1 MSCITVVRKNGF
13 VAIAADTLSKNGTT
27 KETSTYVVNHDKI
40 WQVGDSFA
48 VISGPTSAKLAL
60 QHYFAALPE
69 APALTDVKAIYA
81 AWLAVHKALQDD
93 YFLDVSSESETAFES
108 SQMDV
113 LIANAKGSFG
123 ISAHRSVQ
131 EFSKFYASGRGD
143 EYAMGAMY
151 ATYADA
157 SKSAE
162 DIARLGV
169 EAAAEFC
176 DSVGMPATSRSIAL
190 DSSD

>member
-1 MSCITVVRKNGF
+1 MSVITVVRKNGF
-13 VAIAADTLSKNGTT
+13 VAIAADTMSKNGTT
-27 KETSTYVVNHDKI
+27 RETATYIINHDKI

-60 QHYFAALPE
+60 QHYFATLPE
-69 APALTDVKAIYA
+69 APALTDVKAIYS
-81 AWLAVHKALQDD
+81 AWLAVHQALQDN
-93 YFLDVSSESETAFES
+93 YFLDVSQDTEGAFES
-108 SQMDV
+108 AQMDV
-113 LIANAKGSFG
+113 LIANSKGIFG
-123 ISAHRSVQ
+123 VSAHRSVQ

-151 ATYADA
+151 ATYAEE

-162 DIARLGV
+162 AIARLGV

-176 DSVGMPATSRSIAL
+176 DSVGLPVTSRAIKL
-190 DSSD
+190 DAAN